1 MNITDALRPVFRNR
15 EKEIALYKDREEAI
29 QKKVL
34 ASLLSAAKN
43 TEIGT
48 KYKFNE
54 ITADYKGFASRV
66 PVIDYEGVK
75 PYVER
80 MLKGEQ
86 NLIWPSKIKW
96 FAKSSGTTN
105 DKSKYI
111 PVSDEARKECHY
123 KGGRDCVALYLGMNP
138 KSNFFSGKGLILGG
152 SHSISQLEGHYH
164 CGDLSAVLIQNIPTL
179 VNMIR
184 IPSKEIAMMSE
195 WESKL

>member
-54 ITADYKGFASRV
+54 ITSDYKGFASRV

-96 FAKSSGTTN
+96 FAKSSGTTGS
-105 DKSKYI
+105 KSKYI
-111 PVSDEARKECHY
+111 PVTAEGLQRHLRHKSARDH
-123 KGGRDCVALYLGMNP
+123 
-138 KSNFFSGKGLILGG
+138 
-152 SHSISQLEGHYH
+152 
-164 CGDLSAVLIQNIPTL
+164 
-179 VNMIR
+179 
-184 IPSKEIAMMSE
+184 
-195 WESKL
+195 